1 MLLYNAVLCEQLS
14 SFNAIERTFKLIFDF
29 FQEMYESAQKT
40 RSGRTSGGDEVS
52 SWKFGHFIVTFSIFY
67 TFKTT

>member
-52 SWKFGHFIVTFSIFY
+52 S
-67 TFKTT
+67 